1 VLFAFTCGE
10 PVDRWFVGKLVIH
23 GVVHYRA
30 ASHGLIPV
38 RPIHVLRPQRKGPVI
53 VTVNI

>member
-23 GVVHYRA
+23 GVVNYRA

-38 RPIHVLRPQRKGPVI
+38 WPIHVLRPQRKGPVI